1 MPDGGRRRRWGEE
14 RPPLFG
20 REVLFSCAKL
30 FIRVR
35 GDVANVLLLF
45 SRECQVNFIADGE
58 AAVKKWFAPSGAHCG
73 GYPYHKKVLQDGCV
87 VSQALL
93 LFITSQTSPLPGMLF
108 RMLEDNLLIS

>member
-1 MPDGGRRRRWGEE
+1 M
-14 RPPLFG
+14 FG

-35 GDVANVLLLF
+35 GVVALPLFSRVVRGVVANVLLLF
-45 SRECQVNFIADGE
+45 SRECQVNFTADGE

-108 RMLEDNLLIS
+108 RMLEDKLLIS

>member
-1 MPDGGRRRRWGEE
+1 MCYYC
-14 RPPLFG
+14 L
-20 REVLFSCAKL
+20 
-30 FIRVR
+30 
-35 GDVANVLLLF
+35 VANVLLLF
-45 SRECQVNFIADGE
+45 SRECQMNFIADGE

-87 VSQALL
+87 ISQALLL